1 MQNLLNFTASKN
13 SIYFMDSINYKDCTI
28 HFNNDCY
35 LAVNKHLKDNNFSK
49 IFILVDEN
57 THANCLPI
65 FLEKLETNIS
75 IEIIEIESGEENKN
89 IDTCSGVWNTL
100 SDLDADRKSL
110 MINIGGGVI
119 TDLGGFVACTFKRG
133 IAYVNVPTT
142 LLSMVDA
149 SVGGKTGVD
158 LGHLKNQIGVI
169 SDPDLVLI
177 DPFYLNTLPSNQMR
191 SGLAEML
198 KHGLISSEN
207 YWNKFQDLS
216 ALTLAD
222 LDQLIYDSVIIK
234 KNVVEEDPFEDGLR
248 KTLNYGH
255 TLGHAIESYF
265 LSNPNKETLLH
276 GEAIVVGMI
285 LANYISSKLT
295 GFSMEITDKI
305 KELFIG
311 YYGKIS
317 INENEYAP
325 IMELLKYDKKNN
337 HGNINFVLLKSIG
350 NPVID
355 CKVDDSIIID
365 AFKYYDS

>member
-1 MQNLLNFTASKN
+1 
-13 SIYFMDSINYKDCTI
+13 MDSITYKNCKI
-28 HFNNDCY
+28 HFNTTCY
-35 LAVNKHLKDNNFSK
+35 TAINAHIQQHNFSK

-57 THANCLPI
+57 THTHCLPL
-65 FLEKLETNIS
+65 FLEQLHTDIA
-75 IEIIEIESGEENKN
+75 IEIIEIESGEIHKT
-89 IDTCSGVWNTL
+89 IDTCVGVWNTL

-169 SDPDLVLI
+169 SDPDMVLI
-177 DPFYLNTLPSNQMR
+177 DPNFLHTLPANQMR

-198 KHGLISSEN
+198 KHGLISSDA
-207 YWNKFQDLS
+207 YWQKFQELS

-222 LDQLIYDSVIIK
+222 LDMLIYESVIIK
-234 KNVVEEDPFEDGLR
+234 KNVVDEDPFEDGIR

-265 LSNPNKETLLH
+265 LSNPNKTTLLH
-276 GEAIVVGMI
+276 GEAIVIGMI
-285 LANYISSKLT
+285 LACYISSELT
-295 GFSMEITDKI
+295 NFPKALTDSI
-305 KELFIG
+305 KTLFIS
-311 YYGKIS
+311 YYGKVT
-317 INENEYAP
+317 INKDEYAP

-337 HGNINFVLLKSIG
+337 HGNINFVLLEAIG
-350 NPVID
+350 KPKID
-355 CKVDDSIIID
+355 CKVDNDIIID
-365 AFKYYDS
+365 AFEYYAS

>member
-1 MQNLLNFTASKN
+1 ME
-13 SIYFMDSINYKDCTI
+13 SITYKDCKI
-28 HFNNDCY
+28 HFNDVCY
-35 LAVNKHLKDNNFSK
+35 TAINEHLRDNNFSK

-57 THANCLPI
+57 THENCLPI
-65 FLEKLETNIS
+65 FLAKLQTDIA

-89 IDTCSGVWNTL
+89 IETCVGVWNAL
-100 SDLDADRKSL
+100 SELDADRKSL
-110 MINIGGGVI
+110 MINIGGGVV

-158 LGHLKNQIGVI
+158 LGSLKNQIGVI

-198 KHGLISSEN
+198 KHGLISGEG
-207 YWNKFQDLS
+207 YWNKFLDLS
-216 ALTLAD
+216 KLDLND
-222 LDQLIYDSVIIK
+222 LDELIYESVIIK
-234 KNVVEEDPFEDGLR
+234 KKVVEEDPFEDGLR

-265 LSNPNKETLLH
+265 LSNPDKETLLH
-276 GEAIVVGMI
+276 GEAIVIGMI
-285 LANYISSKLT
+285 LANYISSQLT
-295 GFSMEITDKI
+295 GFPMEVTDAI
-305 KELFIG
+305 KSLFISH
-311 YYGKIS
+311 YGQVVIDEK
-317 INENEYAP
+317 EYQP

-355 CKVDDSIIID
+355 CKVDNDIIVD
-365 AFKYYDS
+365 AFKYYAS